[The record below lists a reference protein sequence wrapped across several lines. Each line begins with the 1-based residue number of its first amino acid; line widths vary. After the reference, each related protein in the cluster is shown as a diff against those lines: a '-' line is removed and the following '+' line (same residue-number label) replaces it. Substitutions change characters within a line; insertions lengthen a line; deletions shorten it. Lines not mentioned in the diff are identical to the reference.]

1 MRQKNVFEARDK
13 NEKHLSNATQKA
25 HAIFYVAKKPTPPQ
39 KGGEGKEGTIEKIQK
54 QLGLQTEV
62 YTIYNKAVTN
72 PRALKD
78 GLIDESERESLKI
91 LNKEM
96 EKILGGTLQG
106 ASNSQRPN
114 GFLWPCIGFNPREWF
129 LQKQTKISRS
139 F

>member
-1 MRQKNVFEARDK
+1 MLFFMLPKSPLLRKK
-13 NEKHLSNATQKA
+13 EK
-25 HAIFYVAKKPTPPQ
+25 
-39 KGGEGKEGTIEKIQK
+39 KGI
-54 QLGLQTEV
+54 
-62 YTIYNKAVTN
+62 
-72 PRALKD
+72 KD